1 MLPSPLVEDVLKSA
15 GYLNTISHKK
25 VRITMKL
32 STDKMMLSATAMQ
45 SKSKQILVF
54 LKSQIIEVGSTIY

>member
-1 MLPSPLVEDVLKSA
+1 
-15 GYLNTISHKK
+15 
-25 VRITMKL
+25 MKL
-32 STDKMMLSATAMQ
+32 STDKMILSAAAMQ

>member
-1 MLPSPLVEDVLKSA
+1 MLPSPSFGDAVKSA

-32 STDKMMLSATAMQ
+32 STDKMMLSATAAQ
-45 SKSKQILVF
+45 SDSKLILIF
-54 LKSQIIEVGSTIY
+54 LKNQIMAVGSTIY